1 MRRAH
6 ALAECSLRNSAWH
19 HMRNISLIDGCFD
32 RMVYGR
38 QQERENIR
46 KTKERQITLQ
56 KRRAEYERK
65 HFILSLS
72 GS

>member
-38 QQERENIR
+38 QQERKNKDKR
-46 KTKERQITLQ
+46 KTKER
-56 KRRAEYERK
+56 
-65 HFILSLS
+65 
-72 GS
+72 

>member
-46 KTKERQITLQ
+46 KTKERQITL
-56 KRRAEYERK
+56 
-65 HFILSLS
+65 
-72 GS
+72 